1 LFSWAVTEGI
11 GFVKGDKK
19 GGMKIDFIDV
29 RRAYFHAEARRQ
41 VFVDLCDE
49 DNVRGMCG
57 ELVKA
62 MYGTRDAAQNWEVTY
77 VKFMNDIGFV
87 SGKATPCVFFH
98 EERELRAVVHGDDFT
113 MLGRESELSWF
124 REMISQSFEV
134 KFRGRLGPCHD
145 DQKSMRILNRVV
157 EWSDAG
163 ISYEADQRH
172 AEIFVKHLGLEGE
185 SRSMC
190 TPGVKGVKG
199 SDEEEAELEV
209 PLNGSDATM
218 YRAIVARGIYLAQ
231 DRSDIAF
238 AVKELSRRMSCPDTR
253 DWQSL
258 KRFGRYLL
266 KRERAVSHFCDQSCP
281 RGWSIW
287 VDSDWAG
294 CHRTRKSTSGGMVM
308 FGNHAL
314 KSWSTTQQVIALSSG
329 EAEYYSM
336 VRGGSMGLGIN
347 AIAGDLG
354 LSFKVILKTDAS
366 AAQGI
371 ASRKGL
377 GKVRHIDVSQLW
389 LQDKVSKKEIVI
401 EKVSTHINVADALT
415 KYVDS
420 GKLNSHMISV
430 GLVITTM
437 RHELMPES

>member
-1 LFSWAVTEGI
+1 MIGNRIGI
-11 GFVKGDKK
+11 
-19 GGMKIDFIDV
+19 
-29 RRAYFHAEARRQ
+29 Q
-41 VFVDLCDE
+41 
-49 DNVRGMCG
+49 
-57 ELVKA
+57 
-62 MYGTRDAAQNWEVTY
+62 
-77 VKFMNDIGFV
+77 
-87 SGKATPCVFFH
+87 
-98 EERELRAVVHGDDFT
+98 
-113 MLGRESELSWF
+113 
-124 REMISQSFEV
+124 
-134 KFRGRLGPCHD
+134 FRGRLGPCAE

-157 EWSDAG
+157 EWTETG

-172 AEIFVKHLGLEGE
+172 AEVVVQHLGLEGV

-190 TPGVKGVKG
+190 TPGVKGVRG
-199 SDEEEAELEV
+199 SDKDEAELDRE
-209 PLNGSDATM
+209 LNSSDATL
-218 YRAIVARGIYLAQ
+218 YRAIVARGSSLAQ

-238 AVKELSRRMSCPDTR
+238 SVKELSRRMSCPDAR
-253 DWQSL
+253 DCQSL
-258 KRFGRYLL
+258 KRLGRYLL
-266 KRERAVSHFCDQSCP
+266 KRERAVSHFCYQSCP
-281 RGWSIW
+281 EHWSIW
-287 VDSDWAG
+287 VDSDWAS

-347 AIAGDLG
+347 AIASDLG
-354 LSFKVILKTDAS
+354 LSFKVIVKTDAS

-430 GLVITTM
+430 GLVITTL